1 MKGEG
6 EVKLNMTVG
15 KGEQIV
21 KNCSKDKQK
30 AIRSQLQS
38 LKDSWANMLMAA
50 MSCHRYGYTSAT
62 ITNMQL
68 NWLLCV
74 GEMKEHELYLHMC
87 V

>member
-30 AIRSQLQS
+30 IISSQLQS

-50 MSCHRYGYTSAT
+50 MSCHRYGYTSAPS
-62 ITNMQL
+62 TNMQL
-68 NWLLCV
+68 NLLLSV
-74 GEMKEHELYLHMC
+74 GDI